1 MTQAGYYDKRSEFWE
16 HHWNIAQDYEAYLG
30 RSKPEEMAKWIESE
44 QRIPALSEEQ
54 RSRVR
59 GYGREL
65 RVLLYGGIWC
75 GDCQRQGAIL
85 KRIVEAC
92 GKDVKLRIIERD
104 ASKELQDELRILGA
118 LRTPVAVFLSED
130 WWEVDRFGDRTLSV
144 YRSRAARE
152 IGRGEDLGVLSPNA
166 LAIQLEEWVEVI
178 ERVLLMLRLAPLLR
192 KRHGD

>member
-1 MTQAGYYDKRSEFWE
+1 M
-16 HHWNIAQDYEAYLG
+16 AQDYEAYLG
-30 RSKPEEMAKWIESE
+30 HSKPEEMAKWTESE

-54 RSRVR
+54 RSRLQR
-59 GYGREL
+59 YGREL

-75 GDCQRQGAIL
+75 GDFQRQGPIL

-92 GKDVKLRIIERD
+92 SKDVKLRIIERD

-166 LAIQLEEWVEVI
+166 LAIQLEEWVEVF